1 MTESTT
7 NGEHLALWGG
17 RFKSGPS
24 PELARLSKSTQFDW
38 RLADDDIAGSRAHA
52 RALGRAGLLTA
63 DELQRME
70 DALDELQ
77 RRVDSGAFAPI
88 EDDEDEATALER
100 GLLQIAGD
108 ELGGKLRAGRSR
120 NDQIAALIRMWLRR
134 HSRVIAKMLL
144 GLAATLTEQ
153 AEKAGRTVMP
163 GRTHMQH
170 AQPVLLAHQLMAHVW
185 PLLRDV
191 ERLADWDKRI
201 DASPY
206 GSGALA
212 GNTLGLEP
220 VAVARE
226 LGFSKVTANS
236 IDGTASRDLVAEFA
250 FIAAMAGV
258 DISRLSE
265 EIIIWNTQ
273 EFAFVRLDDAYSTGS
288 SIMPQKKNPDI
299 AELARGK
306 SGRLIGDLAGLLT
319 TLKGLPTAYA
329 RDLQEDKEAV
339 FDQVDTL
346 EVLLPAFTGMVGTM
360 VFNKER
366 LEAEAPTGFALATD
380 IAEWLVKN
388 GVPFRHAHELSG
400 ACVKIAEDR
409 GQELWDLADDD
420 FIEVF
425 KEFLPADK
433 APEVREVLS
442 TEGSVSARNGKGG
455 TSPLRVREQI
465 VSAKTAI
472 EQLRAF
478 ANSGIQD
485 AGIIAQIITATVHSK
500 GKAVPLTRTQIQQL
514 VRLHGQE
521 ILCHEHMQIER
532 VCYQHGVVTTFAHSI
547 RVACLAVWIAD
558 RLRLWHRVDL
568 HSLIRAAL
576 LHDYF
581 LYDWHAHD
589 GGRHRMHGFTHGGT
603 AMRNAVRDFHLN
615 RVERDSIEN
624 HMFPLTPIPPRYL
637 EGYLVTVADKIS
649 ATRETVSLERFYKPK
664 VNMHTSG
671 K

>member
-1 MTESTT
+1 MSFEEDFS
-7 NGEHLALWGG
+7 NDPLHAKKKAWSG
-17 RFKSGPS
+17 RFSEPVDAFVLRYTASVDFDKRMALADIQGSLAHAAMLQKIGVIS
-24 PELARLSKSTQFDW
+24 EKDLEDIRRGMAQIKEEIEKGVFEWQLELEDVHLNIEARL
-38 RLADDDIAGSRAHA
+38 
-52 RALGRAGLLTA
+52 
-63 DELQRME
+63 
-70 DALDELQ
+70 
-77 RRVDSGAFAPI
+77 
-88 EDDEDEATALER
+88 TALI
-100 GLLQIAGD
+100 GDAGKR
-108 ELGGKLRAGRSR
+108 LHTGRSR

-478 ANSGIQD
+478 ANSVSDGP
-485 AGIIAQIITATVHSK
+485 AYKT
-500 GKAVPLTRTQIQQL
+500 P
-514 VRLHGQE
+514 E
-521 ILCHEHMQIER
+521 
-532 VCYQHGVVTTFAHSI
+532 
-547 RVACLAVWIAD
+547 
-558 RLRLWHRVDL
+558 
-568 HSLIRAAL
+568 SLL
-576 LHDYF
+576 
-581 LYDWHAHD
+581 
-589 GGRHRMHGFTHGGT
+589 
-603 AMRNAVRDFHLN
+603 
-615 RVERDSIEN
+615 
-624 HMFPLTPIPPRYL
+624 
-637 EGYLVTVADKIS
+637 K
-649 ATRETVSLERFYKPK
+649 
-664 VNMHTSG
+664 
-671 K
+671 

>member
-134 HSRVIAKMLL
+134 HSRIIAKMLL
-144 GLAATLTEQ
+144 GLAATLIEQ
-153 AEKAGRTVMP
+153 SEKAGRTVMP

-250 FIAAMAGV
+250 FIAAMTGV
-258 DISRLSE
+258 DLSRLSE

-288 SIMPQKKNPDI
+288 SIMPQKKNPDF
-299 AELARGK
+299 AELIRGK
-306 SGRLIGDLAGLLT
+306 SGRVYGNLVQLLVT
-319 TLKGLPTAYA
+319 MKGLPLAYNK
-329 RDLQEDKEAV
+329 DLQEDKEGAL
-339 FDQVDTL
+339 DTAHTL
-346 EVLLPAFTGMVGTM
+346 MQCLSVMAGMISTWTVNEDAMARECGVGH
-360 VFNKER
+360 
-366 LEAEAPTGFALATD
+366 LAATD
-380 IAEWLVKN
+380 VADYLAKR
-388 GVPFRHAHELSG
+388 GLPFREAHAVVGHLVLMCEKRGCNL
-400 ACVKIAEDR
+400 ED
-409 GQELWDLADDD
+409 LP
-420 FIEVF
+420 FEVF
-425 KEFLPADK
+425 QEA
-433 APEVREVLS
+433 
-442 TEGSVSARNGKGG
+442 
-455 TSPLRVREQI
+455 SPLFEHDITEALDIPSI
-465 VSAKTAI
+465 VAA
-472 EQLRAF
+472 
-478 ANSGIQD
+478 
-485 AGIIAQIITATVHSK
+485 
-500 GKAVPLTRTQIQQL
+500 RTT
-514 VRLHGQE
+514 E
-521 ILCHEHMQIER
+521 
-532 VCYQHGVVTTFAHSI
+532 
-547 RVACLAVWIAD
+547 
-558 RLRLWHRVDL
+558 
-568 HSLIRAAL
+568 
-576 LHDYF
+576 
-581 LYDWHAHD
+581 
-589 GGRHRMHGFTHGGT
+589 GGT
-603 AMRNAVRDFHLN
+603 APAAVAVQLQRAEAQL
-615 RVERDSIEN
+615 
-624 HMFPLTPIPPRYL
+624 
-637 EGYLVTVADKIS
+637 VAD
-649 ATRETVSLERFYKPK
+649 EGVFDSLTK
-664 VNMHTSG
+664 VVEMGHG
-671 K
+671 AK